1 VTSART
7 RLGGV
12 LRPVLIGA
20 AILAVL
26 APATAA
32 QADPTPAQIESQIRT
47 ESAHLEEI
55 VEQYNLVTEQL
66 AASQATSAQL
76 AVQIQPLAKQLDEAQ
91 QLVTKLAVRAYQ
103 GGALAEFGAVL
114 ASGNPSAV
122 VERMTTLDQVS
133 RIEQTRIETAV
144 AAKASYDTEA
154 AKYSQLIAEQ
164 TAQQQSLDAQKQE
177 IDAKLDDLYEK
188 RRLAYGQAQITG
200 AAYTGTPPAV
210 AGAAGV
216 AVSFAYGAIG
226 TPYAWAG
233 EGPNGYDCSGL
244 TKMAWAAAGVS
255 LPHNA
260 AMQWNAL
267 PHISR
272 AALAPGDLVFYSG
285 LNHVGIYV
293 GDGQIIHAPSFGDY
307 VRLASVDVMSPY
319 GYARP
324 G

>member
-1 VTSART
+1 VSSART
-7 RLGGV
+7 RLGGA
-12 LRPVLIGA
+12 LRPALIGA

-32 QADPTPAQIESQIRT
+32 HADPTPAQIESEIRT

-66 AASQATSAQL
+66 AASQAASAQL
-76 AVQIQPLAKQLDEAQ
+76 AVQIQPLAAQ
-91 QLVTKLAVRAYQ
+91 VNESQRLITELAVRAYQ

-114 ASGNPSAV
+114 ASGDPSSV
-122 VERMTTLDQVS
+122 IERMTTLDQVS
-133 RIEQTRIETAV
+133 RIGQTRIDTAS
-144 AAKASYDTEA
+144 AAKATYDAEM

-164 TAQQQSLDAQKQE
+164 TTQQQSLDAQKQE
-177 IDAKLDDLYEK
+177 INSKLDDLYEK
-188 RRLAYGQAQITG
+188 RRLAYGRAQTTG
-200 AAYTGTPPAV
+200 TAYTGTPPAV

-226 TPYAWAG
+226 TPYVWAG
-233 EGPNGYDCSGL
+233 ESPNGYDCSGL
-244 TKMAWAAAGVS
+244 TKAAWAAAGVS

-260 AMQWNAL
+260 SMQWNAL
-267 PHISR
+267 PHITR

-285 LNHVGIYV
+285 LGHVAIYV
-293 GDGQIIHAPSFGDY
+293 GDGQIIHAPSFGEY
-307 VRLASVDVMSPY
+307 VRLASVDVMPPY